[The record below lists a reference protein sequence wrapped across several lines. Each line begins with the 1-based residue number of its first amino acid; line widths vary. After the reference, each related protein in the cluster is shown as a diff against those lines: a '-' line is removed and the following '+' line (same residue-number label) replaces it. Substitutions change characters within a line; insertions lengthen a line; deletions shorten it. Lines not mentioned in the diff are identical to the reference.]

1 VSEPHGRAA
10 RRGWLDRLER
20 LGNAL
25 PDPATLFL
33 LGALAVMALSE
44 VAVRLGWEVERTL
57 AREVREPVRGPDGAP
72 VLDPAS
78 GEALTVVALDPA
90 TGEPRR
96 ETVRVAVAPR
106 SLLSGD
112 GAYWAISSLVEN
124 FKNFPP
130 LAIVLVGML
139 GIGLADRTGF
149 IAAAL
154 KATLLRVPG
163 PALTPAV
170 FFVGVCSSVALD
182 AGYVVLPPV
191 AAALYHAVGRSPL
204 VGLAAVFAG
213 VSAGFGAN
221 LVVTSLDTILA
232 GFSEAGARIV
242 DPDYPVAATANLT
255 FMIASTFW
263 LTAVGW
269 AVTAFF
275 VEPRLR
281 ARPPEEGGPAREAP
295 AGAATLEPAER
306 RGLAVGAATAGVTLA
321 LFAAATW
328 IPGAPLHGMAERFPR
343 WVAAIVPLL
352 FLGFFV
358 PGLAYGVA
366 AGRLRNDRDVARLLG
381 ETMAAMG
388 PYVVLAFFAA
398 QFVEYF
404 RYSGLGEMLAIRGGD
419 ALAGAG
425 LPAPLLMVAF
435 VLVVAAANLLM
446 GSMSAKYAFFAPV
459 FVPMF
464 MQVGISPELTQAAY
478 RVGDS
483 VTNVITPLN
492 PYVVII
498 LVFVQRYVPRA
509 GIGTL
514 VALMLP
520 YALAFLVAWTALL
533 VLWMAAGLDLGPAG
547 PLHYAAGS

>member
-1 VSEPHGRAA
+1 VTL
-10 RRGWLDRLER
+10 LDRIER

-25 PDPATLFL
+25 PHPATLFL

-44 VAVRLGWEVERTL
+44 VAARLDWRVEKTL
-57 AREVREPVRGPDGAP
+57 TRPVREAVIAPDGTP
-72 VLDPAS
+72 LLDLGS
-78 GEALTVVALDPA
+78 GEPVTVAALDPQ
-90 TGEPRR
+90 TGEIQH
-96 ETVRVAVAPR
+96 EVVRVAVTAR
-106 SLLSGD
+106 SLLSSD
-112 GAYWAISSLVEN
+112 GLYWAVSSLVDN

-149 IAAAL
+149 ITAGL
-154 KATLLRVPG
+154 KATLLRVP
-163 PALTPAV
+163 ARWLTPAV
-170 FFVGVCSSVALD
+170 FLVGVSSSLALD

-191 AAALYHAVGRSPL
+191 AAALFHAAGRSPL

-221 LVVTSLDTILA
+221 LVVTALDTVLA

-242 DPDYPVAATANLT
+242 DPHYPVAATANLY
-255 FMIASTFW
+255 FMIVSTFW

-269 AVTAFF
+269 AVTARY

-281 ARPPEEGGPAREAP
+281 AKPADEGGPAGEAP
-295 AGAATLEPAER
+295 PEARALDARER
-306 RGLAVGAATAGVTLA
+306 RGLRWGAASAALTLA
-321 LFAAATW
+321 LFVAATW

-352 FLGFFV
+352 FLAFFV
-358 PGLAYGVA
+358 PGLAYGFA
-366 AGRLRNDRDVARLLG
+366 SGSLRSDRDVARMLG

-398 QFVEYF
+398 QFIEYF
-404 RYSGLGEMLAIRGGD
+404 RYSGLGEMLAISGGGFLSRA
-419 ALAGAG
+419 AL
-425 LPAPLLMVAF
+425 PTPLLLVAF
-435 VLVVAAANLLM
+435 VVVVGLANLFI
-446 GSMSAKYAFFAPV
+446 GSMSAKYAFLAPV

-492 PYVVII
+492 PYLVII
-498 LVFVQRYVPRA
+498 LVFVQRYVPSA

-520 YALAFLVAWTALL
+520 YALAFLVAWSALL
-533 VLWMAAGLDLGPAG
+533 VLWVAAGFALGPGG
-547 PLHYAAGS
+547 PLLYAAASVGG